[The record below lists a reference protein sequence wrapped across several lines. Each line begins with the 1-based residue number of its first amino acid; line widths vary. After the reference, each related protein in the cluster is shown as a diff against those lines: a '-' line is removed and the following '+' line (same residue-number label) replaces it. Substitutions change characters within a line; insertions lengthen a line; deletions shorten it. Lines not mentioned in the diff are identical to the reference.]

1 MARKVTGNV
10 AESAI
15 QTDRLSR
22 DFNGLRAVD
31 ELTLRVPA
39 GSIFG
44 FLGPNGAG
52 KTTTLRLLLGLLE
65 PSSGSAEV
73 LGHDTRSGACRI
85 RERAGALLEH
95 SGLYERLSAEDNL
108 EFYGRVYRLG
118 PSFVRPASGT
128 GDGSSERESPGDRR
142 PEGPVDRISLQPRLG
157 PGRGR
162 QGGPCQ
168 SEPVDRPV
176 GSPELALVGLF
187 ASQEVE
193 LAPAVLDRP
202 TDQIRQQHPTR

>member
-95 SGLYERLSAEDNL
+95 SGLYERPGQAGILRPRVPPWAPPSSA
-108 EFYGRVYRLG
+108 
-118 PSFVRPASGT
+118 PP
-128 GDGSSERESPGDRR
+128 
-142 PEGPVDRISLQPRLG
+142 LG
-157 PGRGR
+157 PGTALRRGKAR
-162 QGGPCQ
+162 AIAGPRGQAIGFLFSQG
-168 SEPVDRPV
+168 
-176 GSPELALVGLF
+176 
-187 ASQEVE
+187 
-193 LAPAVLDRP
+193 
-202 TDQIRQQHPTR
+202 